1 VSRATTRAT
10 ALILVLAL
18 SGCVATQKDVLDL
31 SQQSDD
37 LKTQIATLSKTV
49 TSLQANVSSLQAN
62 QADLSVQIKQL
73 HEDLTAYSETVK
85 ASMGNMDQ
93 LSAKLDGMAS
103 QLSGKVAQLGA
114 TLSAAQ
120 EKGLETEQKALL
132 AQKSELEA
140 QGRETAATELL
151 LTAEK
156 RLQAH
161 DFAQA
166 AAGLEDYLKKFPGGA
181 LTDVAT
187 YDLGL
192 AYFGQKQWEKAGE
205 QFAVVL
211 EKYPKSGQTPG
222 ARLQYA
228 MCLLSLKRSLDEAR
242 TYLESIQA
250 DFPKSPEAKDATLLL
265 KRLNAKA
272 APKAKNKE
280 E

>member
-1 VSRATTRAT
+1 MSRASGRAA
-10 ALILVLAL
+10 ALGLALAL

-37 LKTQIATLSKTV
+37 LKTQVEELKKTV
-49 TSLQANVSSLQAN
+49 GSMQAN

-85 ASMGNMDQ
+85 ASMGNMEQ
-93 LSAKLDGMAS
+93 LSAKLDAMAA

-120 EKGLETEQKALL
+120 EKGLASEQKALA
-132 AQKSELEA
+132 AQKAELEA
-140 QGRETAATELL
+140 QGRETAATQLL
-151 LTAEK
+151 VTAEK
-156 RLQAH
+156 RLSSN
-161 DFAQA
+161 DYAQA
-166 AAGLEDYLKKFPGGA
+166 ASGLEDYLKKFPAGA

-192 AYFGQKQWEKAGE
+192 AYYGEKKWESAGV
-205 QFAVVL
+205 QFATVL

-222 ARLQYA
+222 ARLHYA
-228 MCLLSLKRSLDEAR
+228 VCLIRLHKNLDEAR

-250 DFPKSPEAKDATLLL
+250 DFPKSPEATDAAAAL
-265 KRLNAKA
+265 KGLARRS
-272 APKAKNKE
+272 KAKPAKTE
-280 E
+280 AQ